1 MIVARITDL
10 FNKIIADPAY
20 SDMKKV
26 KSLIGLAR
34 NKTLD
39 YKQLMFVCQLLPFL
53 TEQGLLEVE
62 KRFDDLITALKSQ
75 IIKQDC
81 TWQKVMKAFEFQPEI
96 KKIEQFFVSRIDIDE
111 VSPTEATEEIKREII
126 TCINQNEC
134 EFDL

>member
-1 MIVARITDL
+1 
-10 FNKIIADPAY
+10 
-20 SDMKKV
+20 
-26 KSLIGLAR
+26 
-34 NKTLD
+34 
-39 YKQLMFVCQLLPFL
+39 L

-62 KRFDDLITALKSQ
+62 KRFEDLITALKSQ